1 MKVGVDAYPL
11 FPRPR
16 SPIRRSGSGPRM
28 IPEGGLHTAVL
39 VDEVVAALAP
49 RAGGIYV
56 DCTFGRGG
64 HTKALLEHVGE
75 QGRVLALDRDPQA
88 VSDGYTLAM
97 TDGRLRMERMNF
109 SALGRIAEAEGIYG
123 KVNGILFDL
132 GVSSPQLQDPMRGFS
147 FQFNGPLDMRMD
159 PESGS
164 QAVTWLARASEG
176 QISEILRRYGE
187 ERFAKRI
194 ARAIVSAR
202 AHAPIETTHQ
212 LANIVV
218 EAVPY
223 RERNKHPATRTFQAM
238 RIFVNRELDEL
249 QAALD
254 QTPGVLAHGGRLAV
268 ISFHSLED
276 RIVKR
281 FIRAQSQ
288 TDSELPFDGPA
299 KDSGARLRAVGKFIR
314 PSPAEMVRNPRARSA
329 VLRVAEKC
337 T

>member
-1 MKVGVDAYPL
+1 MKAGVDVYPP
-11 FPRPR
+11 FPKPR
-16 SPIRRSGSGPRM
+16 SLIRRSGSSPKM
-28 IPEGGLHTAVL
+28 IPEGSLHTAVL
-39 VDEVVAALAP
+39 LDEVVAALAP

-97 TDGRLRMERMNF
+97 TDERLKMENINF
-109 SALGRIAEAEGIYG
+109 SALGRIAEAEGVYG

-147 FQFNGPLDMRMD
+147 FRFDGPLDMRMD
-159 PESGS
+159 PKSGTR
-164 QAVTWLARASEG
+164 AATWLARASEC

-202 AHAPIETTHQ
+202 AHSPIETTHQ

-254 QTPGVLAHGGRLAV
+254 QTPGVLAHGGRFAV

-281 FIRAQSQ
+281 FIRAQSH
-288 TDSELPFDGPA
+288 TYPELSCDGPA